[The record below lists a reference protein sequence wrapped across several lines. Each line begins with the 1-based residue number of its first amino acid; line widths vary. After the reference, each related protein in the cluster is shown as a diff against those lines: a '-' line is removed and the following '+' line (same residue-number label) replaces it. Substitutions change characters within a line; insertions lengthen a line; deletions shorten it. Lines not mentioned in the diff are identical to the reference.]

1 MSVITRVIKF
11 IRVGVGISNTDV
23 EYAESTSQTTAP
35 TEGWQTTA
43 PKWRKGY
50 YIWSRTHIYYT
61 DGNEKVSTPMCLSV
75 ARSIDRI
82 EECYYSS
89 TSSTAITGGA
99 WTKGKSPAWV
109 NGRYIWTKSIIYYS
123 DGTSAETTPVC
134 CTGGQGPQGP
144 QGEPGENGKDGKD
157 GTSIS
162 ITGEAS
168 AIYDNCAALQAAL
181 DSNPT
186 CFIPGDYPVLLNTSS
201 DASSL
206 KGQHGSG
213 CNSPT
218 VVSLSVQTGNVLY
231 YNLQASEKGECYIY
245 NGDIYNNTG
254 ATWYKLGK
262 IQGPQGE
269 PGTPGKDGTD
279 AVQYYYHI
287 AWCNTP
293 DNSDNSFSTSC
304 SDGDQYAY
312 MGTCYN
318 TTKQDPED
326 FSAYEWNKVKGAD
339 GAAGKDAINI
349 QISMPTIV
357 HKKSQ
362 FAGTYAID
370 VRAYKAGVEL
380 ACSVSVEVPTNYAS
394 SVKASVI
401 NNDKGKR
408 VIVVIAANIDVNT
421 NLALSVKVEN
431 VTYKYT
437 IPVKTIADGEDGKR
451 GEVGA
456 TLRGPQ
462 SWANCGNGYSF
473 ECGASGEEWKDV
485 VFYKSGFYSC
495 IKSHIKS
502 ANNYPGSDE
511 DTNNGYWRLGSPI
524 EMVLA
529 NIILTQYQ
537 LVDNLGVKVIEMR
550 DEQDNIVFLAK
561 DGDVICNKGTFDGIK
576 VTGDSEFSGTMK
588 AVSGSFKSLNCVDD
602 KGKVVGNITFGSDG
616 RMWFDGDMYS
626 QGYRSDKKRSNRF
639 YTSDVFCRG
648 MFGHRGKTMA
658 VVKGTYMYVYSKGAD
673 QPGVYVSLKTG
684 TTSNNKTFYYIPLYG
699 PSNTDDLSGMPIDVV
714 VFNTS
719 SDYYY
724 AFSGMDNGK
733 EWRVINGNDRQR
745 VHFCDIGGWHE
756 LVGGASVNC
765 VYVNPEWLN
774 PIPDKADIARG
785 VFWTGEKDLN
795 W

>member
-1 MSVITRVIKF
+1 MSVITRLIKF
-11 IRVGVGISNTDV
+11 LRVGVGISNTDL

-35 TEGWQTTA
+35 IEGWQTTA
-43 PKWRKGY
+43 PKWRKDY

-99 WTKGKSPAWV
+99 WAKGKSPAWV

-144 QGEPGENGKDGKD
+144 PGKPGENGKDGKD

-254 ATWYKLGK
+254 SRWHKLGK

-269 PGTPGKDGTD
+269 PGTPGKDGVD

-312 MGTCYN
+312 MGTCNN
-318 TTKQDPED
+318 TTKEDPED
-326 FSAYEWNKVKGAD
+326 FSAYEWNKVKGAE

-349 QISMPTIV
+349 QLSMLSIV

-362 FAGTYAID
+362 FVGSYSID
-370 VRAYKAGVEL
+370 VQAFRAGKEIRCG
-380 ACSVSVEVPTNYAS
+380 CSCYAS
-394 SVKASVI
+394 SDTTTGISIRGVKYKMGRRFLITIEKNAIV
-401 NNDKGKR
+401 NDTL
-408 VIVVIAANIDVNT
+408 VVEVSADKT
-421 NLALSVKVEN
+421 NFIYKIPFRTVE
-431 VTYKYT
+431 
-437 IPVKTIADGEDGKR
+437 DGEPGAK

-462 SWANCGNGYSF
+462 SWENCGNGYNF
-473 ECGASGEEWKDV
+473 ESGASGEEWKDV
-485 VFYKSGFYSC
+485 VIYNSGFYSC

-502 ANNYPGSDE
+502 ETNFPGSDE
-511 DTNNGYWRLGSPI
+511 DKNNHYWRLGSPI
-524 EMVLA
+524 EMVIA
-529 NIILTQYQ
+529 KIILTQYQ
-537 LVDNLGVKVIEMR
+537 LVDNLGVKVIEMK
-550 DEQDNIVFLAK
+550 DENGKIMFLAK
-561 DGDVICNKGTFDGIK
+561 DGKVICNGGIFQNI
-576 VTGDSEFSGTMK
+576 S
-588 AVSGSFKSLNCVDD
+588 VSGDISVGRLRYNENTVTDGTSVINGSFIRGGGTYVLPHL
-602 KGKVVGNITFGSDG
+602 SDG
-616 RMWFDGDMYS
+616 EFMR
-626 QGYRSDKKRSNRF
+626 
-639 YTSDVFCRG
+639 
-648 MFGHRGKTMA
+648 
-658 VVKGTYMYVYSKGAD
+658 
-673 QPGVYVSLKTG
+673 
-684 TTSNNKTFYYIPLYG
+684 I
-699 PSNTDDLSGMPIDVV
+699 V
-714 VFNTS
+714 VFNPIITRSTPLATLKGEQEMDAFMAAGSSFFLNREATIGVYGWCELIGTS
-719 SDYYY
+719 Q
-724 AFSGMDNGK
+724 NGHTI
-733 EWRVINGNDRQR
+733 WVY
-745 VHFCDIGGWHE
+745 
-756 LVGGASVNC
+756 SVVENKQ
-765 VYVNPEWLN
+765 N
-774 PIPDKADIARG
+774 
-785 VFWTGEKDLN
+785 
-795 W
+795 

>member
-1 MSVITRVIKF
+1 MSVITRLIKF
-11 IRVGVGISNTDV
+11 LRVGVGISNTDL

-35 TEGWQTTA
+35 IEGWQTTA
-43 PKWRKGY
+43 PKWRKDY

-99 WTKGKSPAWV
+99 WAKGKSPAWV

-144 QGEPGENGKDGKD
+144 PGKPGENGKDGKD

-254 ATWYKLGK
+254 SRWHKLGK

-269 PGTPGKDGTD
+269 PGTPGKDGVD

-312 MGTCYN
+312 MGTCNN
-318 TTKQDPED
+318 TTKEDPED
-326 FSAYEWNKVKGAD
+326 FSAYEWNKVKGAE

-349 QISMPTIV
+349 QLSMLSIV

-362 FAGTYAID
+362 FVGSYSID
-370 VRAYKAGVEL
+370 VQAFRAGKEIKCG
-380 ACSVSVEVPTNYAS
+380 CSCYAS
-394 SVKASVI
+394 SDTTTGISIRGVKYKMGRRFLITIEKNAIV
-401 NNDKGKR
+401 NDTL
-408 VIVVIAANIDVNT
+408 VVEVSADKT
-421 NLALSVKVEN
+421 NFIYKIPFRTVE
-431 VTYKYT
+431 
-437 IPVKTIADGEDGKR
+437 DGEPGAK

-462 SWANCGNGYSF
+462 SWENCGNGYSF
-473 ECGASGEEWKDV
+473 ESGASGEEWKDV
-485 VFYKSGFYSC
+485 VIYNSGFYSC

-502 ANNYPGSDE
+502 ETNFPGSDE
-511 DTNNGYWRLGSPI
+511 DKNNHYWRLGSPI
-524 EMVLA
+524 EMVIA
-529 NIILTQYQ
+529 KIILTQYQ
-537 LVDNLGVKVIEMR
+537 LVDNLGVKVIEMK
-550 DEQDNIVFLAK
+550 DENDKIMFLAK
-561 DGDVICNKGTFDGIK
+561 DGKVICNGGIFQNI
-576 VTGDSEFSGTMK
+576 S
-588 AVSGSFKSLNCVDD
+588 VSGDISVGRLRYNENTVNDGTSVINGSFIRGGGTYVLPHL
-602 KGKVVGNITFGSDG
+602 SDG
-616 RMWFDGDMYS
+616 EFMR
-626 QGYRSDKKRSNRF
+626 
-639 YTSDVFCRG
+639 
-648 MFGHRGKTMA
+648 
-658 VVKGTYMYVYSKGAD
+658 
-673 QPGVYVSLKTG
+673 
-684 TTSNNKTFYYIPLYG
+684 I
-699 PSNTDDLSGMPIDVV
+699 V
-714 VFNTS
+714 VFNPIITRSTPLATLKGEQEMDAFMAAGSSFFLNREATIGVYGWCELIGTS
-719 SDYYY
+719 Q
-724 AFSGMDNGK
+724 NGHTI
-733 EWRVINGNDRQR
+733 WVY
-745 VHFCDIGGWHE
+745 
-756 LVGGASVNC
+756 SVVENKQ
-765 VYVNPEWLN
+765 N
-774 PIPDKADIARG
+774 
-785 VFWTGEKDLN
+785 
-795 W
+795 

>member
-1 MSVITRVIKF
+1 MIRF
-11 IRVGVGISNTDV
+11 LRVGVGISNADL

-35 TEGWQTTA
+35 TDGWQTTA

-99 WTKGKSPAWV
+99 WAKGKSPAWV

-144 QGEPGENGKDGKD
+144 PGKPGENGKDGKD

-254 ATWYKLGK
+254 SRWHKLGK

-269 PGTPGKDGTD
+269 PGTPGKDGVD

-312 MGTCYN
+312 MGTCNN
-318 TTKQDPED
+318 TTKEDPED
-326 FSAYEWNKVKGAD
+326 FSAYEWNKVKGAE

-349 QISMPTIV
+349 QLSMLSIV

-362 FAGTYAID
+362 FVGSYSID
-370 VRAYKAGVEL
+370 VQAFRAGKEITCG
-380 ACSVSVEVPTNYAS
+380 CSCYAS
-394 SVKASVI
+394 SDTTTGISIRGVKYKKGRRFLITIEKNAIV
-401 NNDKGKR
+401 NDTL
-408 VIVVIAANIDVNT
+408 VVEVSADKT
-421 NLALSVKVEN
+421 NFIYKIPFRTVE
-431 VTYKYT
+431 
-437 IPVKTIADGEDGKR
+437 DGEPGAK

-462 SWANCGNGYSF
+462 SWENCGNGYSF
-473 ECGASGEEWKDV
+473 ESGASGEEWKDV
-485 VFYKSGFYSC
+485 VIYNSGYYSC
-495 IKSHIKS
+495 IKSHVKT
-502 ANNYPGSDE
+502 ATNFPGSDE
-511 DTNNGYWRLGSPI
+511 DQNKHYWRLGSPI
-524 EMVLA
+524 EMVIA
-529 NIILTQYQ
+529 KIILTQYQ
-537 LVDNLGVKVIEMR
+537 LVDNLGVKVIEMK
-550 DEQDNIVFLAK
+550 DENDKIMFLAK
-561 DGDVICNKGTFDGIK
+561 DGKVICNGGIFQNI
-576 VTGDSEFSGTMK
+576 S
-588 AVSGSFKSLNCVDD
+588 VSGDISVGRLRYNENTVTDGTSVINGSFIRGGGTYVLPHL
-602 KGKVVGNITFGSDG
+602 SDG
-616 RMWFDGDMYS
+616 EFMR
-626 QGYRSDKKRSNRF
+626 
-639 YTSDVFCRG
+639 
-648 MFGHRGKTMA
+648 
-658 VVKGTYMYVYSKGAD
+658 
-673 QPGVYVSLKTG
+673 
-684 TTSNNKTFYYIPLYG
+684 I
-699 PSNTDDLSGMPIDVV
+699 V
-714 VFNTS
+714 VFNPIITRSTPLATLKGEQEMDAFMAAGSSFFLNREATIGVYGWCELIGTS
-719 SDYYY
+719 Q
-724 AFSGMDNGK
+724 NGHTI
-733 EWRVINGNDRQR
+733 WVY
-745 VHFCDIGGWHE
+745 
-756 LVGGASVNC
+756 SVVENKQ
-765 VYVNPEWLN
+765 N
-774 PIPDKADIARG
+774 
-785 VFWTGEKDLN
+785 
-795 W
+795 

>member
-1 MSVITRVIKF
+1 MSVITRLIKF
-11 IRVGVGISNTDV
+11 LRVGVGISNTDL

-35 TEGWQTTA
+35 IEGWQTTA
-43 PKWRKGY
+43 PKWRKDY

-99 WTKGKSPAWV
+99 WAKGKSPAWV

-144 QGEPGENGKDGKD
+144 PGKPGENGKDGKD

-245 NGDIYNNTG
+245 NEDIYNNTG
-254 ATWYKLGK
+254 SIWHKLGK

-269 PGTPGKDGTD
+269 PGTPGKDGVD

-312 MGTCYN
+312 MGTCNN
-318 TTKQDPED
+318 TTKEDPED
-326 FSAYEWNKVKGAD
+326 FSAYEWNKVKGAE

-349 QISMPTIV
+349 QLSMLSIV

-362 FAGTYAID
+362 FVGSYSID
-370 VRAYKAGVEL
+370 VQAFRAGKEIRCG
-380 ACSVSVEVPTNYAS
+380 CSCYAS
-394 SVKASVI
+394 SDTTTGISIRGVKYKMGRRFLITIEKNAIV
-401 NNDKGKR
+401 NDTL
-408 VIVVIAANIDVNT
+408 VVEVSADKT
-421 NLALSVKVEN
+421 NFIYKIPFRTVE
-431 VTYKYT
+431 
-437 IPVKTIADGEDGKR
+437 DGEPGAK

-462 SWANCGNGYSF
+462 SWENCGNGYSF
-473 ECGASGEEWKDV
+473 ESGASGEEWKDV
-485 VFYKSGFYSC
+485 VIYNSGFYSC

-502 ANNYPGSDE
+502 ETNFPGSDE
-511 DTNNGYWRLGSPI
+511 DKNNHYWRLGSPI
-524 EMVLA
+524 EMVIA
-529 NIILTQYQ
+529 KIILTQYQ
-537 LVDNLGVKVIEMR
+537 LVDNLGVKVIEMK
-550 DEQDNIVFLAK
+550 DENDKIMFLAK
-561 DGDVICNKGTFDGIK
+561 DGKVICNGGIFQNI
-576 VTGDSEFSGTMK
+576 S
-588 AVSGSFKSLNCVDD
+588 VSGDISVGRLRYNENTVTDGTSVINGSFIRGGGTYVLPHL
-602 KGKVVGNITFGSDG
+602 SDG
-616 RMWFDGDMYS
+616 EFMR
-626 QGYRSDKKRSNRF
+626 
-639 YTSDVFCRG
+639 
-648 MFGHRGKTMA
+648 
-658 VVKGTYMYVYSKGAD
+658 
-673 QPGVYVSLKTG
+673 
-684 TTSNNKTFYYIPLYG
+684 I
-699 PSNTDDLSGMPIDVV
+699 V
-714 VFNTS
+714 VFNPIITRSTPLATLKGEQEMDAFMAAGSSFFLNREATIGVYGWCELIGTS
-719 SDYYY
+719 Q
-724 AFSGMDNGK
+724 NGHTI
-733 EWRVINGNDRQR
+733 WVY
-745 VHFCDIGGWHE
+745 
-756 LVGGASVNC
+756 SVVENKQ
-765 VYVNPEWLN
+765 N
-774 PIPDKADIARG
+774 
-785 VFWTGEKDLN
+785 
-795 W
+795 